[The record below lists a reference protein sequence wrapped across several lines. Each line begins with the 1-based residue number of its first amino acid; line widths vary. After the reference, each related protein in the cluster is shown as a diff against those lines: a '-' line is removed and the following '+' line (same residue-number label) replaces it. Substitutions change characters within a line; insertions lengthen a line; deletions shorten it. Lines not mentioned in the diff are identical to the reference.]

1 MTADEFPDFAS
12 ETGYRPPQG
21 EFIDGV
27 TFDGTQPNAYLT
39 AFEIGLKGD
48 DKL

>member
-1 MTADEFPDFAS
+1 MTADEFPDFAA
-12 ETGYRPPQG
+12 ETGYRPPQT

-27 TFDGTQPNAYLT
+27 TFDGTKPNDYL
-39 AFEIGLKGD
+39 ASFPIGLKGE